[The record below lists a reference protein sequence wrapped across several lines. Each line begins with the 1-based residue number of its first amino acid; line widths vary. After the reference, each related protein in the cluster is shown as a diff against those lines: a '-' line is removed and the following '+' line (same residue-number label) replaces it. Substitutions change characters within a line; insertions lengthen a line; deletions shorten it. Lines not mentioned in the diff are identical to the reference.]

1 MCYHPSPVLPDL
13 CFISS
18 GLFAWKNTSEASACF
33 AAGSSVA
40 GGRACAY
47 SLDPSALEP
56 DKAGL
61 LARVNNAD
69 GLYTDYFG
77 GVTGL
82 LNPAGHWGDITWV
95 EPDADANVT
104 VAPMTVASD
113 VGGVKMY
120 WVVDTEAMDA
130 EVRSRARD
138 ALAFDGGSS

>member
-1 MCYHPSPVLPDL
+1 MQEPTRLL
-13 CFISS
+13 
-18 GLFAWKNTSEASACF
+18 
-33 AAGSSVA
+33 
-40 GGRACAY
+40 
-47 SLDPSALEP
+47 LDPSALEP

-120 WVVDTEAMDA
+120 WVVDTEAMDE